1 MMVRIYITGIL
12 MSVLLSS
19 CNNSGKKNVSHNDLL
34 YVADDMQSLLL
45 GNMMP
50 AWYPRVIDREYGGY
64 LSDFNYKWDQTER
77 QDKMI
82 VTQAR
87 HVWTCSKMYA
97 FTGDTVYLG
106 YAKHGFQFL
115 KNLMWDKKYGGFY
128 NLVTREGHP
137 VNEGGGQT
145 IQKNA
150 YGNAFAI
157 YALAAYYGE
166 SSDPAVLDLAKQT
179 FNWLESNSHDETYGG
194 YFMFLDEDGTPF
206 KEGIRN
212 IPPKDQNSSIHI
224 MEALTELYHVWPD
237 ELVRKR
243 LEEMLMLI
251 RDIIVQERG
260 NLQLYLKQDLT
271 PVSLRDSSKEF
282 HRKNYFLDHVSFGHD
297 VETAYLLMESSE
309 ALKIRND
316 KKTRTV
322 SKKMVDNALSNGW
335 DNKSAGVYDAGYFY
349 KNEDTIT
356 ILRDSKNWWAQ
367 AETLNTLLIMSY
379 LYPDDPLEY
388 RKKFL
393 AQWQFIKD
401 YLVDWENGGW
411 YEGSLDKEPRWKTGR
426 KAQIWKGNYHTT
438 RSLINCINR
447 IRSATQD

>member
-1 MMVRIYITGIL
+1 MMRIYITGIL
-12 MSVLLSS
+12 MSVFLSS
-19 CNNSGKKNVSHNDLL
+19 CDNAGNKNVSHSDLL
-34 YVADDMQSLLL
+34 PVAEEMQSLLL
-45 GNMMP
+45 ENMMP
-50 AWYPRVIDREYGGY
+50 AWYPRVIDQEYGGY
-64 LSDFNYKWDQTER
+64 LSNFSYKWDQTGS

-106 YAKHGFQFL
+106 YAKHGYQFL
-115 KNLMWDKKYGGFY
+115 KNFMWDKTNGGFY
-128 NLVTREGHP
+128 NLVTREGQP
-137 VNEGGGQT
+137 INESGGPT
-145 IQKNA
+145 IEKNA

-157 YALAAYYGE
+157 YALAAYYKE
-166 SSDPAVLDLAKQT
+166 SDDPEALNLARQA
-179 FNWLESNSHDETYGG
+179 FSWLEKNSHDETYGG

-224 MEALTELYHVWPD
+224 MEALTELYEVWPD

-243 LEEMLMLI
+243 LNEMLMLI
-251 RDIIVQERG
+251 RDDIVQDRG
-260 NLQLYLKQDLT
+260 NLQLYLNRDLT

-282 HRKNYFLDHVSFGHD
+282 YRKNYFLDHISFGHD

-309 ALKIRND
+309 VLKIRND
-316 KKTRTV
+316 KKTRSI
-322 SKKMVDNALSNGW
+322 SKKMVDNALTNGW
-335 DNKSAGVYDAGYFY
+335 DNKSAGVFDAGYFY
-349 KNEDTIT
+349 RNEDTIT

-367 AETLNTLLIMSY
+367 AETMNTLLIMSD
-379 LYPDDPLEY
+379 LYPDDRHEY

-411 YEGSLDKEPRWKTGR
+411 YEGSLDKEPRWKMAR

-438 RSLINCINR
+438 RSLLNCIHR
-447 IRSATQD
+447 IKSETQD